1 MVLGSKG
8 VVGGSAIPFERYW
21 SSQIG
26 SYFPK
31 DPGDRTKSPKK
42 SFGIPPIIDAP
53 HKAPFVE
60 YRDDI

>member
-1 MVLGSKG
+1 MVQPSHLKD
-8 VVGGSAIPFERYW
+8 
-21 SSQIG
+21 IG
-26 SYFPK
+26 QVKLDHISPRIR
-31 DPGDRTKSPKK
+31 GIEQNHPKK